1 MSRLLVYSVA
11 HCRAWGLDP
20 RCGNVGCNAQIG
32 DVNSQPMRG
41 RTVKTANHG
50 VVKWIC
56 RMCKWESPYVSR
68 PEWLHEIAGH
78 DLFFWHAYPLDEEKR
93 SIVATQAS

>member
-41 RTVKTANHG
+41 CASGSHPTFRGLSGST
-50 VVKWIC
+50 
-56 RMCKWESPYVSR
+56 R
-68 PEWLHEIAGH
+68 L
-78 DLFFWHAYPLDEEKR
+78 
-93 SIVATQAS
+93 QAMTFSFGMRIHWTRKNAAL